1 MMVVLRVACCL
12 LTAIT
17 LLAQG
22 DDVFARLQ
30 HVLGSSGVGELAAME
45 LRKGNFAKVE
55 EMLSAAR
62 VNGASEGA
70 ELLSLQGAVAFMAGK
85 MSASAEDFEQAAAIA
100 PLKDT
105 DTFTLAMALVNLR
118 DDKRARVLIEDLAQR
133 YPGHAVYTYWLGR
146 LDYDQRRYEEAAEEL
161 RKAVALDPESARAWD
176 SLGLAFDMQGQMDQ
190 ALQAFQKAV
199 ELNRRLARPSPWPP
213 HDLGFLLLRADK
225 PNAAET
231 ALRESLRYDPKL
243 AQTHYYLGRTLEKE
257 GVETQAIN
265 EYAIA
270 VSSDSASAD
279 ACYSLAKL
287 YRKMHRDR
295 EANEMFAEY
304 RRRNEALAAASH

>member
-1 MMVVLRVACCL
+1 MAILRVVCCL
-12 LTAIT
+12 LTAMT

-22 DDVFARLQ
+22 DDVFARLR
-30 HVLGSSGVGELAAME
+30 HVLSPSSEGELAAVE
-45 LRKGNFAKVE
+45 LRNGNFGRVQ

-62 VNGASEGA
+62 VNGASERA
-70 ELLSLQGAVAFMAGK
+70 ELLSLQGAVAFLDGK
-85 MSASAEDFEQAAAIA
+85 MSASAVDFEQAAAIA

-118 DDKRARVLIEDLAQR
+118 DDKRARVLIEDLAKR
-133 YPGHAVYTYWLGR
+133 YPGRAVYTYWLGR
-146 LDYDQRRYEEAAEEL
+146 VDYDQRRYEEAAAEL
-161 RKAVALDPESARAWD
+161 RKAVALDPQSARAWD
-176 SLGLAFDMQGQMDQ
+176 SLGLALDMQGQMGQ
-190 ALQAFQKAV
+190 ALEAFQKSV

-213 HDLGFLLLRADK
+213 HDFGFLLLRTDK
-225 PNAAET
+225 PDAAET
-231 ALRESLRYDPKL
+231 ALRESLRYDPRL

-257 GVETQAIN
+257 GAESQAVN
-265 EYAIA
+265 EYAVA

-304 RRRNEALAAASH
+304 RKRHQAVVAPSQ